1 MIKSILKIPIF
12 KRLIPSLGIR
22 ILKLFNKN
30 RGYYNINNIFFYLD
44 FLDPVDRQ
52 IILNKEYEQDAVN
65 FLEDEMRKNSFSNFL
80 DIGANSGY
88 YSFYF
93 TDKFKDLKIRAFEP
107 NIDALNKFKK
117 TLSKNSFKNVEVFN
131 FGLSDSERKV
141 GIRSMIKNGFVQSN
155 SAVLDNSHK
164 FNQEDFEIKDAIL
177 KVGDKIFN
185 FKNEKL
191 CVKIDVEGH
200 EIYTLKGFINTLDQN
215 KCLLLIEISDSN
227 FENVNKFLSSLGYQ
241 NIFKSKYRSDYIY
254 TNIQFYK
261 I

>member
-65 FLEDEMRKNSFSNFL
+65 FLEGEMKKFFFSNFL

-93 TDKFKDLKIRAFEP
+93 AKKFSDLEVQAFEP
-107 NIDALNKFKK
+107 NIDAYNKFLK
-117 TLSKNSFKNVEVFN
+117 TILKNSFKKIEISN
-131 FGLSDSERKV
+131 FGLSNINKKV
-141 GIRSMIKNGFVQSN
+141 KMITWFKHGIAKTNSTILDKSHDTKNS
-155 SAVLDNSHK
+155 
-164 FNQEDFEIKDAIL
+164 
-177 KVGDKIFN
+177 KIFEVN
-185 FKNEKL
+185 LRIGDEVISLSGKKIVF
-191 CVKIDVEGH
+191 KIDVEGH
-200 EIYTLKGFINTLDQN
+200 ELSVLNGLKSTLNKN
-215 KCLLLIEISDSN
+215 KCLILVEIGDEKFEEVNKYLIEKNYKI
-227 FENVNKFLSSLGYQ
+227 
-241 NIFKSKYRSDYIY
+241 IFKSKYRLDYVY
-254 TNIQFYK
+254 SNL
-261 I
+261 